1 MCTRVRLVINSIFW
15 VQHRSGCCRHRDHGP
30 QVKLQRVSFLVG
42 SAPCSSGSA
51 PCSSVACSAHV
62 HLQFFMYKKKVFRC
76 CRVCDGGCQDAC
88 NALDL
93 IFVIV
98 FSFGFVCGDSVI
110 AVCSVQQFVE
120 LVRVPPVYTAQNF
133 RVPFLEP
140 PRGPTI

>member
-1 MCTRVRLVINSIFW
+1 VSVLSSIPSSGFNIARVVVDIGIMVHRLSSN
-15 VQHRSGCCRHRDHGP
+15 
-30 QVKLQRVSFLVG
+30 G
-42 SAPCSSGSA
+42 SAFWSVQLLVVVGQLLVVVLHVVLMFIFNSS
-51 PCSSVACSAHV
+51 
-62 HLQFFMYKKKVFRC
+62 LYKKKVFRC